1 MAKQYT
7 PTLLGY
13 VLLGMLNQLPRSGYD
28 VRMEMEN
35 ASVGHFSSSPGSI
48 YPALQSLKKNE
59 FIDSEVV
66 HRSRLKPREVF
77 HVTEKGRKAL
87 RAWLCRRL
95 AVSDLRDNLGELML
109 RFRYME
115 DTVSSVET
123 LRFLT
128 DFRRKAKAYANIL
141 NAQTR
146 VQDES
151 SPHFA
156 LSLQREITMVRM
168 HIDWAVKAIEAFEA
182 IETEETEES

>member
-28 VRMEMEN
+28 VRMEMET
-35 ASVGHFSSSPGSI
+35 ARVGQFSSSPGSI
-48 YPALQSLKKNE
+48 YPALKLLQKNG

-77 HVTEKGRKAL
+77 HVTEKGKKTL
-87 RAWLCRRL
+87 RAWVRKRL
-95 AVSDLRDNLGELML
+95 AVSDLRDNLPELML
-109 RFRYME
+109 RFRFME
-115 DTVSSVET
+115 DTASNEET

-128 DFRRKAKAYANIL
+128 DFRRKAKTYASIL

-146 VQDES
+146 VQAES
-151 SPHFA
+151 SPHLS
-156 LSLQREITMVRM
+156 LSLQREIAMTKM
-168 HIDWAVKAIEAFEA
+168 HIEWADQAIDTFEEIKAQ
-182 IETEETEES
+182 ES

>member
-28 VRMEMEN
+28 VRMEMES
-35 ASVGHFSSSPGSI
+35 APAGHFSSSPGSI
-48 YPALQSLKKNE
+48 YPALQLLKKNE
-59 FIDSEVV
+59 FIYSEVV

-87 RAWLCRRL
+87 RAWLRRRL
-95 AVSDLRDNLGELML
+95 DVSDVRDRLAELML
-109 RFRYME
+109 RFRFME
-115 DTVSSVET
+115 NTASSSET

-128 DFRRKAKAYANIL
+128 DLRRKAKAYASIL
-141 NAQTR
+141 KAQTG
-146 VQDES
+146 VENAS

-156 LSLQREITMVRM
+156 LSLRREISMVQM
-168 HIDWAVKAIEAFEA
+168 HIDWATDAIQAFEA
-182 IETEETEES
+182 LKTEES